1 MPLETLFKPQHKLRG
16 AETLKMENESK
27 GNGQQGFRLPNWF
40 WPLVVSLICQVI
52 GAAFVTG
59 QVTAKLDAVSY
70 RVQRIETQMDRYF
83 VGVKP

>member
-1 MPLETLFKPQHKLRG
+1 MGLDSLFQKQHKMRG
-16 AETLKMENESK
+16 AEALKMENENG
-27 GNGQQGFRLPNWF
+27 GNGSQGFRLPNWF